1 VKDIKCVINYDF
13 PTTLEDYIH
22 RIGRTGRA
30 GASGTAFT
38 FFTHANAKFSRNLV
52 KILREAGQVV
62 NPALESMSRSSN
74 STGGGSYMNFTVHLF
89 IENSIACSG
98 ITSGFTCINL
108 WVFCSGNF
116 RSRGRGGFGNRGH
129 MSGSN
134 TFPLGGRRPY

>member
-52 KILREAGQVV
+52 KIMREAGQVV
-62 NPALESMSRSSN
+62 NPALESMSKSSN
-74 STGGGSYMNFTVHLF
+74 SGGGGIMNFTVYLF
-89 IENSIACSG
+89 IGNSIACSRL
-98 ITSGFTCINL
+98 ISGFTCINL
-108 WVFCSGNF
+108 CGFCVQAISGREAEVGLVTGVICLDQIPF
-116 RSRGRGGFGNRGH
+116 
-129 MSGSN
+129 
-134 TFPLGGRRPY
+134 L